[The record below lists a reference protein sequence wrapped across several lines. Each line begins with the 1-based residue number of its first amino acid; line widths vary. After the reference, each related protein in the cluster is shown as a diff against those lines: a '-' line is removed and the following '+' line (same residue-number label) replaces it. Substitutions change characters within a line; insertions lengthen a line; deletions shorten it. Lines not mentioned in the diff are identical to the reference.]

1 MSYYHIIKIIF
12 VNPQME
18 YAWPLETDTAKK
30 FPDPIKYKYV
40 NKFYHEKESVVK
52 IGEFLQAFWKRNLIR
67 GVSGYRPDRKA
78 AGKR

>member
-12 VNPQME
+12 VNPQTE

-40 NKFYHEKESVVK
+40 NKFYHEKVSCK
-52 IGEFLQAFWKRNLIR
+52 NR
-67 GVSGYRPDRKA
+67 GISPGISKKELNT
-78 AGKR
+78 GS